1 MRDRRGLWGVGFTA
15 LRLFWAIDITTRWR
29 SRLPGKSQSESF
41 GRFEL
46 FECLTAGSYERER
59 VEFRLGSG
67 DLASSAS
74 DSPVSAVRSPFIRS
88 TLFAPP
94 RSVCTAETTPARRE
108 NPAASLFLIHRSG
121 ESSETET

>member
-1 MRDRRGLWGVGFTA
+1 MGVGFTA

-88 TLFAPP
+88 TPIRLHRRDGTGTQRKPCC
-94 RSVCTAETTPARRE
+94 VAR
-108 NPAASLFLIHRSG
+108 LIHRSG
-121 ESSETET
+121 ESSETEK